1 MRDRRPSAAWGATM
15 TGTSGVPRAAEWIAE
30 NDTLVSRRGHR
41 IAFRRRGEGPTLLL
55 LHGFPTWSYDYAEV
69 ASDLA
74 RDHDVITLDFLG
86 YGASDKPNPYQYSV
100 AESADIVEDLAAHLG
115 VKSTRLVI
123 HDYGGIVGQEL
134 VDRANK
140 GQLGFAI
147 DSIFM
152 LNCGIVY
159 SAYRPTR
166 LQKLLILPVVGK
178 LLASRVS
185 APRIRSALDAVRGSR
200 LTDTEFDDLW
210 LGMSRENGQ
219 KLWHLLIKYNA
230 ERAIHHLRWEA
241 ALANW
246 DGPMHLVWGPD
257 DPVSGRHVLEQ
268 AVKVLP
274 HATVTELAGVGH
286 YPQSEAPQAVAAAVR
301 MRR

>member
-1 MRDRRPSAAWGATM
+1 MEVN
-15 TGTSGVPRAAEWIAE
+15 VPRAAEWIAE

-41 IAFRRRGEGPTLLL
+41 IAFRRRGAGPTLLL

-86 YGASDKPNPYQYSV
+86 YGASDKPNPYEYSV

-140 GQLGFAI
+140 GHLSFAI
-147 DSIFM
+147 ESIVL

-166 LQKLLILPVVGK
+166 AQKLLIRPVVGR
-178 LLASRVS
+178 LLAGRVS
-185 APRIRSALDAVRGSR
+185 AARTRSALDAVRGSR

-210 LGMSRENGQ
+210 LGMSRENGH

-230 ERAIHHLRWEA
+230 ERATHHRRWET

-246 DGPMHLVWGPD
+246 DGPLHLVWGPD

-274 HATVTELAGVGH
+274 RATVTELAGVGH

-301 MRR
+301 RA

>member
-1 MRDRRPSAAWGATM
+1 MIEHG
-15 TGTSGVPRAAEWIAE
+15 GVPRAAEWIAE

-41 IAFRRRGEGPTLLL
+41 IAFRRRGAGPTLLL

-140 GQLGFAI
+140 GQLDFAI
-147 DSIFM
+147 DSIVM

-166 LQKLLILPVVGK
+166 AQKLLIMPVVGK

-185 APRIRSALDAVRGSR
+185 AARIRSLLDEVRGSQ
-200 LTDTEFDDLW
+200 LTQTEFDDLW
-210 LGMSRENGQ
+210 LGMSRENGE

-230 ERAIHHLRWEA
+230 ERAIHHRRWET

-246 DGPMHLVWGPD
+246 DGPLYLVWGPD

-301 MRR
+301 MRG

>member
-1 MRDRRPSAAWGATM
+1 MSGA
-15 TGTSGVPRAAEWIAE
+15 VPRAADWIAE

-41 IAFRRRGEGPTLLL
+41 IAFRRRGVGPTVMM

-69 ASDLA
+69 ATSLA
-74 RDHDVITLDFLG
+74 QDHDAITLDFLG
-86 YGASDKPNPYQYSV
+86 YGASDKPNPYEYSV
-100 AESADIVEDLAAHLG
+100 AESADVVEDLVAQLG
-115 VKSTRLVI
+115 VKSARLVI
-123 HDYGGIVGQEL
+123 HDYGVIVGQEL
-134 VDRANK
+134 LDRANR
-140 GQLGFAI
+140 GQLGFTI
-147 DSIFM
+147 SSLIV
-152 LNCGIVY
+152 LNSGIVY

-166 LQKLLILPVVGK
+166 MQKLLIRPIVGK

-185 APRIRSALDAVRGSR
+185 AARVRAALDAVRGPT

-210 LGMSRENGQ
+210 LGMSREHGN

-230 ERAIHHLRWEA
+230 ERKIHHRRWEA

-246 DGPMHLVWGPD
+246 NGPLHLVWGLD

-268 AVKVLP
+268 AIKVLP

-286 YPQSEAPQAVAAAVR
+286 FPSSEAPQAVAAAVR
-301 MRR
+301 TSG

>member
-1 MRDRRPSAAWGATM
+1 M
-15 TGTSGVPRAAEWIAE
+15 TGRGGGVPRAAEWIAE

-41 IAFRRRGEGPTLLL
+41 IAFRRRGQGPTVLL

-115 VKSTRLVI
+115 VKSMRLVI

-134 VDRANK
+134 VDRANR

-147 DSIFM
+147 DSLIV

-166 LQKLLILPVVGK
+166 LQKLLIMPVVGK
-178 LLASRVS
+178 LLGSRVS
-185 APRIRSALDAVRGSR
+185 AARIRSALDAVRGSR

-210 LGMSRENGQ
+210 LGMSRENGH
-219 KLWHLLIKYNA
+219 KLSHLLIKYNT

-246 DGPMHLVWGPD
+246 DGPLHFVWGPD

-301 MRR
+301 TRR

>member
-1 MRDRRPSAAWGATM
+1 MEINER
-15 TGTSGVPRAAEWIAE
+15 GVPRAAEWIAE

-41 IAFRRRGEGPTLLL
+41 IAFRRRGLGPTLLL

-86 YGASDKPNPYQYSV
+86 YGASEKPNPYEYSV
-100 AESADIVEDLAAHLG
+100 AESADIVEDLTAQLD
-115 VKSTRLVI
+115 VKSMRLVT

-134 VDRANK
+134 VDRANR
-140 GQLGFAI
+140 GQLSFAI
-147 DSIFM
+147 DSLIM
-152 LNCGIVY
+152 LNSGIVY

-166 LQKLLILPVVGK
+166 LQKLLIQPVIGR
-178 LLASRVS
+178 LLAGRVS
-185 APRIRSALDAVRGSR
+185 AARLRSALDAIRGTP

-210 LGMSRENGQ
+210 LGLSRDNGH
-219 KLWHLLIKYNA
+219 KLSHLLIKYNA
-230 ERAIHHLRWEA
+230 ERAIHHRRWEA

-246 DGPMHLVWGPD
+246 TGPLHLVWGLD

-268 AVKVLP
+268 ATKVLP
-274 HATVTELAGVGH
+274 HAAVTELAGVGH
-286 YPQSEAPQAVAAAVR
+286 YPQSEAPQAVIAAVR
-301 MRR
+301 SGR

>member
-1 MRDRRPSAAWGATM
+1 M
-15 TGTSGVPRAAEWIAE
+15 TGRGSVPRAAEWIAE

-41 IAFRRRGEGPTLLL
+41 IAFRRRGEGTTLLL

-86 YGASDKPNPYQYSV
+86 YGSSDKPNPYTYSV
-100 AESADIVEDLAAHLG
+100 VESADIIEDLVAHLD

-140 GQLGFAI
+140 AELGFAI
-147 DSIFM
+147 DSIVM

-166 LQKLLILPVVGK
+166 LQKLLIMPIVGK
-178 LLASRVS
+178 LLGSRVS
-185 APRIRSALDAVRGSR
+185 AARVRSALDAVRGSR

-210 LGMSRENGQ
+210 LGMSRENGN

-230 ERAIHHLRWEA
+230 ERAIHHRRWET

-246 DGPMHLVWGPD
+246 DGSLHLVWGLD
-257 DPVSGRHVLEQ
+257 DPVSGRHVLDE
-268 AVKVLP
+268 AVKILP
-274 HATVTELAGVGH
+274 RATVTELTGVGH
-286 YPQSEAPQAVAAAVR
+286 FPQSEAPQAVAAAIR
-301 MRR
+301 TGR

>member
-1 MRDRRPSAAWGATM
+1 MEVS
-15 TGTSGVPRAAEWIAE
+15 VPRAAEWIAE

-41 IAFRRRGEGPTLLL
+41 IAFRRRGAGPTLLL

-86 YGASDKPNPYQYSV
+86 YGASDKPNPYEYSV
-100 AESADIVEDLAAHLG
+100 AESADIVEDLTAHLG

-147 DSIFM
+147 DSIVM

-166 LQKLLILPVVGK
+166 AQKLLIMPVVGK

-185 APRIRSALDAVRGSR
+185 AARIRSLLDEVRGSK
-200 LTDTEFDDLW
+200 LTQTEFDDLW
-210 LGMSRENGQ
+210 LGMSRENGE

-230 ERAIHHLRWEA
+230 ERAIHHRRWET

-246 DGPMHLVWGPD
+246 DGPLYLVWGPD

-301 MRR
+301 MRG

>member
-1 MRDRRPSAAWGATM
+1 MIEHG
-15 TGTSGVPRAAEWIAE
+15 GVPRAAEWIAE

-41 IAFRRRGEGPTLLL
+41 IAFRRRGAGPTLLL

-86 YGASDKPNPYQYSV
+86 YGASDKPNPYEYSV
-100 AESADIVEDLAAHLG
+100 AESADIVEDLTAHLG

-134 VDRANK
+134 VDRANR

-147 DSIFM
+147 DSLIM

-166 LQKLLILPVVGK
+166 SQKLLILPVVGK

-185 APRIRSALDAVRGSR
+185 AGRVRSLLDAVRGSR

-210 LGMSRENGQ
+210 LGMSRQNGQ

-230 ERAIHHLRWEA
+230 ERAIHHQRWET
-241 ALANW
+241 ALSNW
-246 DGPMHLVWGPD
+246 DGPLHLVWGPD

-268 AVKVLP
+268 ATKVLP

-301 MRR
+301 TRR

>member
-1 MRDRRPSAAWGATM
+1 MEVN
-15 TGTSGVPRAAEWIAE
+15 VPRAAEWIAE

-41 IAFRRRGEGPTLLL
+41 IAFRRRGAGPTLLL

-140 GQLGFAI
+140 GQLDFAI
-147 DSIFM
+147 DSIVM

-166 LQKLLILPVVGK
+166 AQKLLIMPVVGK

-185 APRIRSALDAVRGSR
+185 AARIRSLLDEVRGSK
-200 LTDTEFDDLW
+200 LTQTEFDDLW
-210 LGMSRENGQ
+210 LGMSRENGE

-230 ERAIHHLRWEA
+230 ERAIHHRRWET

-246 DGPMHLVWGPD
+246 DGPLYLVWGPD

-301 MRR
+301 TRR

>member
-1 MRDRRPSAAWGATM
+1 MIEHG
-15 TGTSGVPRAAEWIAE
+15 GVPRAAEWIAE

-41 IAFRRRGEGPTLLL
+41 IAFRRRGAGPTLLL

-86 YGASDKPNPYQYSV
+86 YGASDKPNPYEYSV
-100 AESADIVEDLAAHLG
+100 AESADIVEDLTAHLG
-115 VKSTRLVI
+115 VKSARLVI

-134 VDRANK
+134 VDRANR

-147 DSIFM
+147 DSLIM

-166 LQKLLILPVVGK
+166 SQKLLILPVVGK

-185 APRIRSALDAVRGSR
+185 AGRVRSLLDAVRGSR

-210 LGMSRENGQ
+210 LGMSRQNGQ

-230 ERAIHHLRWEA
+230 ERQVHHRRWEA
-241 ALANW
+241 ALASW
-246 DGPMHLVWGPD
+246 AGPLHLVWGPD
-257 DPVSGRHVLEQ
+257 DPVSGRHVLQQ

-274 HATVTELAGVGH
+274 QATVTELAGVGH

-301 MRR
+301 TRR

>member
-1 MRDRRPSAAWGATM
+1 M
-15 TGTSGVPRAAEWIAE
+15 TGSGGVPRAAEWIAE
-30 NDTLVSRRGHR
+30 NDTLVSRRRHR
-41 IAFRRRGEGPTLLL
+41 IAFRRRGEGPTLFL

-100 AESADIVEDLAAHLG
+100 AESADIVEDLVAHLG
-115 VKSTRLVI
+115 VKSARLVI

-140 GQLGFAI
+140 GELGFEV
-147 DSIFM
+147 DSIVM

-166 LQKLLILPVVGK
+166 QQKLLIMRVVGK

-185 APRIRSALDAVRGSR
+185 AARVHSLLDAVRGSK
-200 LTDTEFDDLW
+200 LTDAEFDDLW
-210 LGMSRENGQ
+210 LGMSRQNGQ

-230 ERAIHHLRWEA
+230 ERAIHHRRWEA
-241 ALANW
+241 ALATW
-246 DGPMHLVWGPD
+246 DGPLHLVWGLD

-268 AVKVLP
+268 AAKVLP

>member
-1 MRDRRPSAAWGATM
+1 MEVN
-15 TGTSGVPRAAEWIAE
+15 VPRAAEWIAE

-41 IAFRRRGEGPTLLL
+41 IAFRRRGAGPTLLL

-140 GQLGFAI
+140 GQLDFAI
-147 DSIFM
+147 DSIVM

-166 LQKLLILPVVGK
+166 AQKLLIMPIVGK

-185 APRIRSALDAVRGSR
+185 AARIRSLLDEVRGSK
-200 LTDTEFDDLW
+200 LTQTEFDDLW
-210 LGMSRENGQ
+210 LGMSRENGE

-230 ERAIHHLRWEA
+230 ERAIHHRRWEA
-241 ALANW
+241 ALASW
-246 DGPMHLVWGPD
+246 DGPLHLVWGPD

-301 MRR
+301 MRG

>member
-1 MRDRRPSAAWGATM
+1 MIEHG
-15 TGTSGVPRAAEWIAE
+15 GVPRAAEWIAE

-41 IAFRRRGEGPTLLL
+41 IAFRRRGVGPTVLL

-74 RDHDVITLDFLG
+74 RNHDVITLDFLG
-86 YGASDKPNPYQYSV
+86 YGASDKPNPYEYSV
-100 AESADIVEDLAAHLG
+100 AESADIVEDLAAHLD
-115 VKSTRLVI
+115 VKSMRLVI

-134 VDRANK
+134 VDRANR

-147 DSIFM
+147 DGLIV

-178 LLASRVS
+178 VLASRVS
-185 APRIRSALDAVRGSR
+185 AARVRSALDAIRGSS

-210 LGMSRENGQ
+210 LGMSRQNGN
-219 KLWHLLIKYNA
+219 KLSHLLIKYNA
-230 ERAIHHLRWEA
+230 ERAIHHRRWET
-241 ALANW
+241 ALATWN
-246 DGPMHLVWGPD
+246 GPLHLVWGLD

-268 AVKVLP
+268 ATKLLP

>member
-1 MRDRRPSAAWGATM
+1 MEVN
-15 TGTSGVPRAAEWIAE
+15 VPRATEWIAE

-41 IAFRRRGEGPTLLL
+41 IAFRRRGAGPTLLL

-86 YGASDKPNPYQYSV
+86 YGASDKPNPYEYSV
-100 AESADIVEDLAAHLG
+100 AESADIVEDLTAHLG

-140 GQLGFAI
+140 GQLDFAI
-147 DSIFM
+147 DSIVM

-166 LQKLLILPVVGK
+166 AQKLLIMPVVGK

-185 APRIRSALDAVRGSR
+185 AARIRSLLDEVRGSR
-200 LTDTEFDDLW
+200 LTETEFDDLW
-210 LGMSRENGQ
+210 LGMSRENGN

-230 ERAIHHLRWEA
+230 ERAIHHRRWET

-246 DGPMHLVWGPD
+246 DGPLYLVWGPD